1 MASLSKQ
8 RIASLLG
15 IAIGLLSIF
24 AGSKVLL
31 GISVPAYIVL
41 KWLVAYNLILGFVSV
56 AAGIGLWKGHTAGL
70 MFAILIA
77 ISHGIILI
85 ALSMI
90 YLTGGAVAIKS
101 ILAMVFRTAV
111 WLLIIM
117 LARKTSAAD

>member
-1 MASLSKQ
+1 MAPLSKQ
-8 RIASLLG
+8 RVASLLG

-56 AAGIGLWKGHTAGL
+56 AAGIGLWKGHRAGL

-77 ISHGIILI
+77 ISHSIIFI
-85 ALSMI
+85 ALSAI
-90 YLTGGAVAIKS
+90 YIAGGAVAVTS
-101 ILAMVFRTAV
+101 ILAMVFRTTL

-117 LARKTSAAD
+117 LARKASVA

>member
-8 RIASLLG
+8 RVASLLG

-31 GISVPAYIVL
+31 GISIPAYIVL

-56 AAGIGLWKGHTAGL
+56 AAGIGLWKGHRAGL

-85 ALSMI
+85 ALSAI
-90 YLTGGAVAIKS
+90 YIAGGAVAVTS
-101 ILAMVFRTAV
+101 ILAMVFRTTL

-117 LARKTSAAD
+117 LARKASVA

>member
-8 RIASLLG
+8 RVASLLG

-56 AAGIGLWKGHTAGL
+56 AAGIGLWKGHRAGL

-85 ALSMI
+85 ALSAI
-90 YLTGGAVAIKS
+90 YLSGGAVAVTS
-101 ILAMVFRTAV
+101 ILAMVFRTSV

-117 LARKTSAAD
+117 LAGKTPSA